1 MTITRIGKT
10 ERLSRVVVHD
20 KIAYFSGLTAD
31 DRGQDTR
38 GQTSQILAKAD
49 GFLEKV
55 GSNRS
60 MILSATL
67 GATTL
72 MAEISTAA
80 PLGST
85 IWELRN
91 HTASMAYAN
100 ARVTTPNVRPRS
112 RRAGRLITTPM
123 AVAKRAAMIGAR
135 GNGIPQ
141 LTVRKLS
148 VYPPAPARASCASE
162 TCPA

>member
-60 MILSATL
+60 MILSAT
-67 GATTL
+67 
-72 MAEISTAA
+72 
-80 PLGST
+80 
-85 IWELRN
+85 IWLVDIADFDQMNLAWVDWIDKDE
-91 HTASMAYAN
+91 
-100 ARVTTPNVRPRS
+100 P
-112 RRAGRLITTPM
+112 
-123 AVAKRAAMIGAR
+123 
-135 GNGIPQ
+135 
-141 LTVRKLS
+141 
-148 VYPPAPARASCASE
+148 PARATVQAVMGLPDIRVEIQFTVALPS
-162 TCPA
+162 